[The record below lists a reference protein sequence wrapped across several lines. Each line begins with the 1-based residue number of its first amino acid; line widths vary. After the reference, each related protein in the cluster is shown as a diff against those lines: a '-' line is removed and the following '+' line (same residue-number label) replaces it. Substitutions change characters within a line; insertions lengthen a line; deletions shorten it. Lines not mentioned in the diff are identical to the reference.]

1 MKEKETP
8 PGSRDRK
15 IIAIEEG
22 SGPFQIAFQRIMRMV
37 PDRDKE
43 DKNLQ
48 RLLAFRLRQDGEAAT
63 IEYLVRKIRDIIQ
76 CGYTGSLYEY
86 LKDDTK
92 ARECK
97 PGDKNDSP
105 PDVA

>member
-1 MKEKETP
+1 MKEKDTP
-8 PGSRDRK
+8 TPKDRK
-15 IIAIEEG
+15 IIAIEES
-22 SGPFQIAFQRIMRMV
+22 SGPFQMTFQRIMRMV
-37 PDRDKE
+37 PDRDKD

-48 RLLAFRLRQDGEAAT
+48 RLLAFRLKQDGEAAT

-76 CGYTGSLYEY
+76 CGYSGSLYEY

-97 PGDKNDSP
+97 TGDKNETP